1 MALSFTL
8 KPKTLEKMGKAYVK
22 RQQQQL
28 RGRQSRRGGRF
39 PRGIKLIDTGRM
51 LKSVQFRIE
60 GNQIIAY
67 CEVPYGAIQDR
78 RFQWWGLNKLYQTL
92 FHLDCQAI
100 LAKDGAVWSK

>member
-1 MALSFTL
+1 MPLSFTL
-8 KPKTLEKMGKAYVK
+8 KPKTLEKMGRAYVK

-28 RGRQSRRGGRF
+28 RARQSQRGGRF

-51 LKSVQFRIE
+51 LKSVQFRIVGAE
-60 GNQIIAY
+60 IEVY

-92 FHLDCQAI
+92 FHQDCQNI
-100 LAKDGAVWSK
+100 LNKDGAVWSK